1 MNKTIKNIND
11 KSDNNLKYEIVKF
24 VDNQFVLDVRAD
36 KTNETVWLTQKEIAK
51 LFDKSVSTIN
61 EHIKKILE
69 DELDEKEVVK
79 KFGKTEFSK
88 KPINLL
94 YFIVK
99 DHPFID
105 GCKRIAAGLF
115 LFYLSKNA
123 LLSIN
128 KLTISNG
135 TLTAITLL
143 VAESR
148 PEEKEIMINIIMT
161 ILFNK
166 M

>member
-11 KSDNNLKYEIVKF
+11 ISDNHHKYEIVKF

-36 KTNETVWLTQKEIAK
+36 KSNETVWLTQKEIAK

-88 KPINLL
+88 KTNK
-94 YFIVK
+94 FI
-99 DHPFID
+99 
-105 GCKRIAAGLF
+105 
-115 LFYLSKNA
+115 
-123 LLSIN
+123 
-128 KLTISNG
+128 
-135 TLTAITLL
+135 
-143 VAESR
+143 
-148 PEEKEIMINIIMT
+148 
-161 ILFNK
+161 
-166 M
+166 